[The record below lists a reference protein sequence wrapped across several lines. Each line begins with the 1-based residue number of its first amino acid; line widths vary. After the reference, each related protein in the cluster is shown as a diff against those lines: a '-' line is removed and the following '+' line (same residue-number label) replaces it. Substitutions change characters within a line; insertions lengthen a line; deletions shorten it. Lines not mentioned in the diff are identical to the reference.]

1 MEAILNTFK
10 ITEVYNHM
18 PLSFNLADYLKKGTI
33 PITISRKEHETL
45 DQVKKR
51 TVYSIVGKVSHPI
64 IVNGEFIGECHV
76 EDMYGDSN
84 YRRFYQNLQLHDP
97 NILILQCSGNRREC
111 SEIKIFNYVFNILKK
126 YSNYPY
132 RRRMCIRYLSPII
145 TSEYDKNSFG
155 VRWEDPVPAQILSE
169 SLRISDPNKLAEALL
184 NEDGI
189 NERSRVVAERQEED
203 SYNRMMA
210 DEQANESDWQDCSKA
225 EMDYIRNNG
234 GDWIDD

>member
-51 TVYSIVGKVSHPI
+51 TVHSIVGKVSHPI
-64 IVNGEFIGECHV
+64 IANGEFIGECHV
-76 EDMYGDSN
+76 EDMYGDSD
-84 YRRFYQNLQLHDP
+84 YRTFYQNLRLHDP

-132 RRRMCIRYLSPII
+132 HRRMCIEYLAPII
-145 TSEYDKNSFG
+145 TSEYDKISFG
-155 VRWEDPVPAQILSE
+155 FRGDNPEPAQILSE
-169 SLRISDPNKLAEALL
+169 SLRISDPNKLVEALL

-189 NERSRVVAERQEED
+189 KERSRVVAEQQEED
-203 SYNRMMA
+203 RYNWMMA
-210 DEQANESDWQDCSKA
+210 NGEDDESYWQDCLQD
-225 EMDYIRNNG
+225 EMNYIRNNG